1 MGAQMLTTWVRGLL
15 SPKGSED
22 ADLEYEKYFERFQQI
37 LEVEQ
42 GAINLRRR
50 ALGRLDLPWRQ
61 LNKKEK
67 GGAQRPMY
75 DSTGLALSGGG
86 IRSAAFCLGA
96 LQSLAVT
103 GVAGAAPGTRSLF
116 DQVDYLSTVSGGGYV
131 GSAVTA
137 AMASPTAT
145 SQKFPFVEFGR
156 FDDEPSVGHLRD
168 FSNYLFP
175 RGSSSLA
182 DMISV
187 VLRGLA
193 TNVVFILAGI
203 LFFAMLTVLAYPD
216 FVQVQAH
223 GSFLPRLAAGDLQW
237 LGILTGLAERVGRSG
252 PFLLT
257 EVLLAIFGLY
267 LIVWAILRSRPALD
281 FGAVTD
287 GLFSDVRGV
296 FVRGGRLFVFAVAVA
311 AFFDVQP
318 FALHGFQWIATH
330 SIRQAAEYFAMV
342 TAPFAGIVA
351 LFSNR
356 LSEFLKANSF
366 KTGAGALTK
375 RILAHALVFAA
386 AAVLPILLW
395 LAYLWVSAAG
405 MPHSGV
411 FLPGC
416 SGKGC
421 WLWNPYMHGPLQSY
435 FWLWLFFFLT
445 TLLFAPNANSLHQP
459 YRDKL
464 SKAFLFNPANRATQG
479 RDSGDLLPR
488 GHIELNELAPATGG
502 PYHLINAAINLQGS
516 VQANRRGRNA
526 SFFLFSPKFV
536 GSEVTD
542 FAPIELVQ
550 KADPHIDL
558 GTAMAISGAAVSSN
572 MGSSSVRALSPTL
585 ALLNIRLGYWM
596 KNPKHIISSDGGER
610 ITLWTRL
617 KGLFKTY
624 LFNEMFGQLDENQP
638 LVYLTDGGHIENL
651 GLYSLLKRHCRLIIV
666 VDGEADPLLTFHA
679 LSICERY
686 ARIDL
691 GVRLDVP
698 WQQIADV
705 GNAATVLA
713 KDGKPIPTTGGPHC
727 TVGSILYP
735 GGEHGVL
742 LYVKASL
749 TGDEPDYVVDYKMR
763 NPTFPHESTGDQFFS
778 EEQFEA
784 YRALGFHALDG
795 FLNDKRAFTSCGIVK
810 TAAVNAGLG
819 VPDYVKSLMV

>member
-22 ADLEYEKYFERFQQI
+22 ADLEYEKYFARFQEI
-37 LEVEQ
+37 LEVERD
-42 GAINLRRR
+42 AVNARRL
-50 ALGRLDLPWRQ
+50 ALGRPELPWPEID
-61 LNKKEK
+61 KDKK
-67 GGAQRPMY
+67 GGARRPMY

-168 FSNYLFP
+168 FSNYLLP
-175 RGSSSLA
+175 RGTASFA
-182 DMISV
+182 DVISV

-193 TNVVFILAGI
+193 TNLVFILAGI

-223 GSFLPRLAAGDLQW
+223 GSFLPRLASGGLQW
-237 LGILTGLAERVGRSG
+237 LGILTGLAKKVGRSG
-252 PFLLT
+252 PFLLS
-257 EVLLAIFGLY
+257 EVLLAVFGLY
-267 LIVWAILRSRPALD
+267 LVVWAILRSRPALD
-281 FGAVTD
+281 FGAVTE
-287 GLFSDVRGV
+287 GLLSDVHGF
-296 FVRGGRLFVFAVAVA
+296 FVRGGRLFVFAVVVA

-330 SIRQAAEYFAMV
+330 SIRQAAEYFAVV

-351 LFSNR
+351 FFSNR

-421 WLWNPYMHGPLQSY
+421 WLWNPYAHGPLQSY
-435 FWLWLFFFLT
+435 FWLWLILFLT
-445 TLLFAPNANSLHQP
+445 TLLFAPNANSLHQL

-479 RDSGDLLPR
+479 QDSGDLLPR
-488 GHIELNELAPATGG
+488 DQIELSELAPATGG

-536 GSEVTD
+536 GSEVTN
-542 FAPIELVQ
+542 FAPTDCAQ
-550 KADPHIDL
+550 KGDPHIDL
-558 GTAMAISGAAVSSN
+558 GAAMAISGAAVSSN
-572 MGSSSVRALSPTL
+572 MGSSSIRALSPTL

-596 KNPKHIISSDGGER
+596 RNPKYLLSRQGFR
-610 ITLWTRL
+610 ITLGRL
-617 KGLFKTY
+617 FADLFKTY

-638 LVYLTDGGHIENL
+638 HVYLTDGGHIENL

-691 GVRLDVP
+691 GVRVDLP
-698 WQQIADV
+698 WQQISDV
-705 GNAATVLA
+705 ANAATVLA
-713 KDGKPIPTTGGPHC
+713 RDGKPIPATGGPHC
-727 TVGSILYP
+727 AVGSILYP

-742 LYVKASL
+742 LYVKATL

-763 NPTFPHESTGDQFFS
+763 NPAFPHESTGDQFFS

-795 FLNDKRAFTSCGIVK
+795 FLNDKRAFTCCGIVK

-819 VPDYVKSLMV
+819 VPDYVKSRMV

>member
-1 MGAQMLTTWVRGLL
+1 MGARMLTTWVRGLF
-15 SPKGSED
+15 SPKASED
-22 ADLEYEKYFERFQQI
+22 ADLEYEKYFVRFQQI

-42 GAINLRRR
+42 GAIDARRS
-50 ALGRLDLPWRQ
+50 ALGRPVPPWPPIDHAKR
-61 LNKKEK
+61 

-103 GVAGAAPGTRSLF
+103 GATGAAPVTRSLF

-137 AMASPTAT
+137 AMASPTTT
-145 SQKFPFVEFGR
+145 SQKFPFAEFGR
-156 FDDEPSVGHLRD
+156 FDDKPSVGHLRD

-182 DMISV
+182 DVISV

-203 LFFAMLTVLAYPD
+203 FFFATLTLIAYPD
-216 FVQVQAH
+216 AVALNGH
-223 GSFLPRLAAGDLQW
+223 GSFPLVF
-237 LGILTGLAERVGRSG
+237 LGAVFPHWAEALKSSPAFALTIV
-252 PFLLT
+252 F
-257 EVLLAIFGLY
+257 LAIFAIY
-267 LIVWAILRSRPALD
+267 LVVWALLRSRPAMD

-296 FVRGGRLFVFAVAVA
+296 FIRGGRLLVFAVAVA
-311 AFFDVQP
+311 AFLDVQP
-318 FALHGFQWIATH
+318 FALSAFNDFVGDASQRGLLEAFTA
-330 SIRQAAEYFAMV
+330 F

-351 LFSNR
+351 FFGNR
-356 LSEFLKANSF
+356 LSQFLKANSF
-366 KTGAGALTK
+366 ETGAAALVK
-375 RILAHALVFAA
+375 RITAQALILAA

-395 LAYLWVSAAG
+395 FSYLAVTDAGVVGSHVHWPECVQTTCRLWHYFPAHHAYTYAILWALF
-405 MPHSGV
+405 
-411 FLPGC
+411 FLP
-416 SGKGC
+416 
-421 WLWNPYMHGPLQSY
+421 
-435 FWLWLFFFLT
+435 
-445 TLLFAPNANSLHQP
+445 TLLFAPNANSLHQL

-464 SKAFLFNPANRATQG
+464 SKAFLFNPTNRSTQG
-479 RDSGDLLPR
+479 QDRGDLLPR
-488 GHIELNELAPATGG
+488 DQIELSELAPATGG

-542 FAPIELVQ
+542 FAPSELVQ
-550 KADPHIDL
+550 KADWHIDL
-558 GTAMAISGAAVSSN
+558 GAAMAISGAAVSSN

-596 KNPKHIISSDGGER
+596 RNPKFLICEQR
-610 ITLWTRL
+610 ARLTLGRL
-617 KGLFKTY
+617 FADLFKTY

-638 LVYLTDGGHIENL
+638 HVYLTDGGHIENL
-651 GLYSLLKRHCRLIIV
+651 GLYSLLKRHCRLIVV
-666 VDGEADPLLTFHA
+666 VDGEADPQLTFHA
-679 LSICERY
+679 LSTCERY

-705 GNAATVLA
+705 GKAATALA
-713 KDGKPIPTTGGPHC
+713 EEGKPIPPTGGPHC

-735 GGEHGVL
+735 GGERGVL

-763 NPTFPHESTGDQFFS
+763 YPAFPHESTGDQFFS

-795 FLNDKRAFTSCGIVK
+795 FLSGKRALVSSKDVE
-810 TAAVNAGLG
+810 TAAQLARLS
-819 VPDYVKSLMV
+819 VPDFVRSLMV